1 MADANTGGRN
11 HAVIRC
17 GPEHLE
23 AIRGIYN
30 HEITHTTALY
40 EYEPRT
46 TETMAAWWAAKQAA
60 GLPVLG
66 IEAGVGALAAF
77 ATWGPFRA
85 FPAYQHSVEHSVYVD
100 LRFRGNGMGRTL
112 LAALVE
118 EATAR
123 GLHMM
128 VGVIDATNA
137 ASIALHRQ
145 RGFTHCGTVREAG
158 FKFGR
163 WLDVEFWQLLLQMP
177 TGMTV
182 ERPNPPGAVKASDS
196 RAG

>member
-1 MADANTGGRN
+1 MAEPEKGRQR

-17 GPEHLE
+17 VPEHLE

-30 HEITHTTALY
+30 HEILHTTALY
-40 EYEPRT
+40 EYEPRSA
-46 TETMAAWWAAKQAA
+46 ETMAAWWAAKQSA

-66 IEAGVGALAAF
+66 IEAGPGGLVAF

-100 LRFRGNGMGRTL
+100 SRFRGYGMGRTL

-123 GLHMM
+123 DLHMM
-128 VGVIDATNA
+128 VGVIDATNT
-137 ASIALHRQ
+137 ASIGLHKQ
-145 RGFTHCGTVREAG
+145 RGFTHGGTLREAG

-163 WLDVEFWQLLLQMP
+163 WLDVEFWQLLLP
-177 TGMTV
+177 TAL
-182 ERPNPPGAVKASDS
+182 PPIPAAAQSPCGSL
-196 RAG
+196 G